1 MTKRL
6 KEICRAIPPSKVLAD
21 VGCDHGYCARYA
33 LDRGL
38 CEKVYIT
45 DISEKCLEK
54 AKSLLAHEIEEGKC
68 IPLVGDGVSVL
79 PEPCTVLI
87 AGMGGEEIIKIL
99 LQKMPPAF
107 VLQPMKN
114 TEKLRRFLIENDCK
128 ILLDYT
134 FEDGKFYDLIVGV
147 HGEKDSY
154 TEREF
159 VYGRDNLNHPSVAFR
174 KKIRLERDKILGY
187 LNASPSKGER
197 EKLDK
202 RLQEKEN
209 LLNEIERHI
218 CSD

>member
-1 MTKRL
+1 MRKRL
-6 KEICRAIPPSKVLAD
+6 KEICAAIPPSKVLAD
-21 VGCDHGYCARYA
+21 VGCDHGYCAGYA
-33 LDRGL
+33 LQKGL

-54 AKSLLAHEIEEGKC
+54 AKRLLKSEIERGRC

-87 AGMGGEEIIKIL
+87 AGMGGEEIVKIL

-114 TEKLRRFLIENDCK
+114 TEKLRRFLVENGCK
-128 ILLDYT
+128 ILSDYT

-147 HGEKDSY
+147 SGEKDSY

-159 VYGRDNLNHPSVAFR
+159 VYGRDNLNNPSPAFIKKMRKERDEIAAYLQSARSESER
-174 KKIRLERDKILGY
+174 KKLEERLE
-187 LNASPSKGER
+187 
-197 EKLDK
+197 
-202 RLQEKEN
+202 EKEN
-209 LLNEIERHI
+209 LLNEIE
-218 CSD
+218 